1 MIVMRLRH
9 WPAKVVIAMTVLVLF
24 CDFSLAADPPACAD
38 VKVLQQIRF
47 QYEMAEQAARPAR
60 KLAEIKDVREA
71 SLGPPPAS
79 ANQYATAKT
88 FIAISRYCE
97 GRVEFDAGDPEPIY
111 WRIDQA
117 KDGPGEYTHI
127 DHCSKRHDAFQD
139 GCKWFRPGS

>member
-1 MIVMRLRH
+1 MSAVHLHHRTVK
-9 WPAKVVIAMTVLVLF
+9 AVIAAIAVVALG
-24 CDFSLAADPPACAD
+24 DFALAADPPACAD
-38 VKVLQQIRF
+38 AKVLQQIRF
-47 QYEMAEQAARPAR
+47 QYEMAEQAARPPRQLSA
-60 KLAEIKDVREA
+60 IKDVREA

-97 GRVEFDAGDPEPIY
+97 GRAEFDAGDAEPIY

-117 KDGPGEYTHI
+117 KDGPSEYTRI
-127 DHCSKRHDAFQD
+127 DHCSKRHDSFQD